1 MARVTVN
8 LQGGMIACQMAWENI
23 AVYLVL
29 AAVIAYA
36 QYEGPIRIE
45 VFL

>member
-1 MARVTVN
+1 MARVRVN
-8 LQGGMIACQMAWENI
+8 LQEGMIACQTAWENI

-29 AAVIAYA
+29 AAVIAYV
-36 QYEGPIRIE
+36 QYVGPIRIE